1 MAMLIILSEL
11 CNQQVAE
18 SAEVTEYGAKEYKP
32 PPGRK
37 RTQARNPGGSRG
49 NSCNAESQAPLTLLV
64 PEDHVP
70 LTTNRHPTFFWY
82 VNTTLAVPMRLT
94 IIEPG
99 QPSPIYVQNWLPSR
113 PGIFAFQLP
122 ATVNPLLIGKQ
133 YRWTVSVICNPEK
146 PSENIFAKAWIER
159 VKKPANMSNYL
170 GSSCLKSYAESGI
183 WYDALSCPGKFSG
196 EFWSLL
202 AQVGLTMIEPETAL
216 ITLY

>member
-1 MAMLIILSEL
+1 MAMLLNLSYL

-18 SAEVTEYGAKEYKP
+18 PAEVTEYGAPEYKP

-37 RTQARNPGGSRG
+37 RTQARNPEGSRG
-49 NSCNAESQAPLTLLV
+49 NSCNVEEIAPLTLLV

-82 VNTTLAVPMRLT
+82 LNTTLAVPMRLT
-94 IIEPG
+94 IYQPG
-99 QPSPIYVQNWLPSR
+99 QPSPIYVQNWLPTR
-113 PGIFAFQLP
+113 RGIFAFKLP
-122 ATVNPLLIGKQ
+122 ATVNPLLIGQQ
-133 YRWTVSVICNPEK
+133 YRWTVSIICNREQ
-146 PSENIFAKAWIER
+146 PSYNIFAKAWIER
-159 VKKPANMSNYL
+159 VKKPVNMSNYK

-183 WYDALSCPGKFSG
+183 WYDALSCQPKFSA